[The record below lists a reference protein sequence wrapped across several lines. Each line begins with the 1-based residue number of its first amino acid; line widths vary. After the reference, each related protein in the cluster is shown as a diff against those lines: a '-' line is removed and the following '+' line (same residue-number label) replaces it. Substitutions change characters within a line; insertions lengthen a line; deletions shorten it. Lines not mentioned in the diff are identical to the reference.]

1 MRKNTILLLAAF
13 VSMFL
18 GSCKKEDQS
27 VIDEQ
32 LILDHIAAH
41 PELASAEKTA
51 SGLYYLIS
59 DSGSVDHPGI
69 TNTVVVYYRGTLL
82 NGNEFDAVASPS
94 APLEL
99 PLANTIF
106 GWQEGIPLFGRG
118 GTGVLLIPS
127 ELGYGKQRA
136 GDIPANS
143 VLKFEIELVDF
154 Y

>member
-1 MRKNTILLLAAF
+1 MRKPFFLFAAAIVALL
-13 VSMFL
+13 L

-27 VIDEQ
+27 AIDDQ
-32 LILDHIAAH
+32 LILEHIAAH
-41 PELASAEKTA
+41 PELSAAEKTA
-51 SGLYYLIS
+51 SGLYYVIS

-69 TNTVVVYYRGTLL
+69 TNTVVVFYRGTLL
-82 NGNEFDAVASPS
+82 DGTEFDAVASPS

-106 GWQEGIPLFGRG
+106 GWQEGIPMFGRG

-136 GDIPANS
+136 GAIPPNS

>member
-1 MRKNTILLLAAF
+1 MRKRSILLAAALVALVF
-13 VSMFL
+13 

-27 VIDEQ
+27 AIDDQ

-41 PELASAEKTA
+41 PELSAAEKTG
-51 SGLYYLIS
+51 SGLYYVIS

-82 NGNEFDAVASPS
+82 DGSEFDAVSSPA

-106 GWQEGIPLFGRG
+106 GWQEGIPKFGRG

-127 ELGYGKQRA
+127 ELGYGDQRA

-154 Y
+154 F